1 MRIEAGAPQSAQV
14 IVLGNEKGGSGKSTT
29 AMHIIVALLKA
40 GQRVASIDTDARQ
53 RSLTRY
59 IENRAHW
66 ARRTGLP
73 LELPSHFTVEVARGA
88 TVAEIEESEFR
99 SFAEAISRCEHGYD
113 FVVVDTP
120 GSNNYLMRVSHSMA
134 DTLVTPMN
142 DSFVDFDVL
151 GRVDPETL
159 EVVELSHYAEL
170 VKEARRQRR
179 LVDNG
184 NTDWIVVR
192 NRLSAL
198 DSRNKRNIRNGLNE
212 LAITLGFRVANGIS
226 ERVIFREFFPV
237 GLTALD
243 TLDEKTM
250 GSEPTVSHVAARREI
265 RELLQELRLPIDERG
280 RRRAEARRIW
290 QERSREPLETLDIFV
305 DHPPGPP
312 QVAVPPSNA
321 T

>member
-1 MRIEAGAPQSAQV
+1 MRIEAHAPQSAHV

-29 AMHIIVALLKA
+29 AMHIIVALLKS

-59 IENRAHW
+59 LENRAHW

-73 LELPSHFTVEVARGA
+73 LELPSHFTVDVAKGA
-88 TVAEIEESEFR
+88 TVAAIEESEFR

-151 GRVDPETL
+151 GRGDPETF

-170 VKEARRQRR
+170 VKDARRQRR

-198 DSRNKRNIRNGLNE
+198 DSRNKRNISNGLKE
-212 LAITLGFRVANGIS
+212 IAITLGFRLAHGIT
-226 ERVIFREFFPV
+226 ERVIFREFFPI

-243 TLDEKTM
+243 SFDQKTL
-250 GSEPTVSHVAARREI
+250 GSEPSLSHVAARREI

-280 RRRAEARRIW
+280 KRRAEARRIW
-290 QERSREPLETLDIFV
+290 LERSKEPLETLDILAEI
-305 DHPPGPP
+305 PPGVAE
-312 QVAVPPSNA
+312 VAVPPTRA

>member
-1 MRIEAGAPQSAQV
+1 MRIDAQAPQSAHV

-53 RSLTRY
+53 RSLSRY
-59 IENRAHW
+59 LENRANW
-66 ARRTGLP
+66 ARRTGMP
-73 LELPSHFTVEVARGA
+73 LELPSHFAVDVARGA
-88 TVAEIEESEFR
+88 TVAAIEESEFR

-120 GSNNYLMRVSHSMA
+120 GSNTYLMRVSHSMA
-134 DTLVTPMN
+134 DTLITPMN
-142 DSFVDFDVL
+142 DSFIDFDVL
-151 GRVDPETL
+151 GKVDPETL
-159 EVVELSHYAEL
+159 EVTDISHYADL
-170 VKEARRQRR
+170 VKDARRQRR

-184 NTDWIVVR
+184 VTDWIVVR

-198 DSRNKRNIRNGLNE
+198 DTRNKRAISSGLKE
-212 LAITLGFRVANGIS
+212 LAISLGFRLATGIS
-226 ERVIFREFFPV
+226 ERVIFREFFPM

-243 TLDEKTM
+243 SFDEKTM
-250 GSEPTVSHVAARREI
+250 GSEPSLSHVTARREI

-290 QERSREPLETLDIFV
+290 QERSREPLETLDILSDF
-305 DHPPGPP
+305 PGNAG
-312 QVAVPPSNA
+312 QVAVPPSSA